1 MKLHTRDGGRSVD
14 SEDESPFEPYT
25 KLEVALMA
33 IIVALLAGAGGVW
46 LYMLVRYV
54 APLIFN

>member
-1 MKLHTRDGGRSVD
+1 MSDFTD
-14 SEDESPFEPYT
+14 SEIEDESPFEPYT
-25 KLEVALMA
+25 KMEMALMA
-33 IIVALLAGAGGVW
+33 IIAALLAGAGGVW